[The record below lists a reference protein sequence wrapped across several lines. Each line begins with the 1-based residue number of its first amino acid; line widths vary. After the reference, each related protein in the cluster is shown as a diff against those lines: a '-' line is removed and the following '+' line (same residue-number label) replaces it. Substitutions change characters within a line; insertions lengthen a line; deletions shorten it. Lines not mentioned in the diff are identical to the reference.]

1 MFMRNREL
9 RDLQSPDTE
18 ERREWQSFLGLVPM
32 LDVGAVEPV
41 LYQRCLAV
49 VWRMRARGSISRA
62 DLGRHA
68 GLDLELVMALL
79 IRERVIDPI
88 LSAPFRFQI
97 QIRNSTNPESADAAD
112 RTSALTGIAR
122 EEQAARFGILQSL
135 TAAISN
141 VHLPDTRAQKVKKQW
156 DELSQ
161 IYEATWLELGDAI
174 GSRSAEGVRR
184 GVEHTCRAPAEQME
198 LPLEEG

>member
-1 MFMRNREL
+1 MRSKEL
-9 RDLQSPDTE
+9 GDLRSPDAE

-32 LDVGAVEPV
+32 LDVASVDPV

-49 VWRMRARGSISRA
+49 VCRMRASGSISRA

-68 GLDLELVMALL
+68 GFDLELVMALL
-79 IRERVIDPI
+79 IRERVVDPI
-88 LSAPFRFQI
+88 LSDPFRFRI
-97 QIRNSTNPESADAAD
+97 QIRNSTNPESAYAAD
-112 RTSALTGIAR
+112 RTAALTGITR
-122 EEQAARFGILQSL
+122 EEQAARFWILQSL

-174 GSRSAEGVRR
+174 GSRAADEVRR

-198 LPLEEG
+198 LSLEEG